1 MPRRRAP
8 QGSGGVGYDRTAR
21 SYYARIHT
29 RDATGKRVAH
39 KVRAPTEDAAIEALR
54 GLRARYGVDAA
65 SDEPMGTLSEYL
77 DAWLSSH
84 ERTLRPATRAS
95 YRSHVTLHIDPL
107 LGGIPLHRLRP
118 SDVDRLIA
126 RLVAKDMAPTSVAR
140 VVATLRI
147 ALGRAVRRRLITH
160 NPAARAPL
168 PRVERHLV
176 EPMTDAQ
183 ADRIVEALAGDPEA
197 DPPVPRHWL
206 LPIVR
211 VMLGTGL
218 RVGEACGLDWRDV
231 HEGTDDDPGYV
242 VVRVSKTRQ
251 RVQPLTPDAADALRS
266 LRAARTLV
274 SERVPVFTMPSGRR
288 RGERLLVQS
297 VSHALP
303 VALEERGLP
312 RVTPHQLRHG
322 YATRLVAHGV
332 HMRLVGELLG
342 HADGGALAA
351 RTYAHVVPEHLATA
365 VRSLDRKASG
375 SIRGS

>member
-21 SYYARIHT
+21 SWYARIHT
-29 RDATGKRVAH
+29 RDATGRRVAH
-39 KVRAPTEDAAIEALR
+39 KVRAPTQDAAIEALR
-54 GLRARYGVDAA
+54 GLRARYGVDTVG
-65 SDEPMGTLSEYL
+65 DEPMGTLSEYL
-77 DAWLSSH
+77 STWLGSH
-84 ERTLRPATRAS
+84 ERTIRPATRAS
-95 YRSHVTLHIDPL
+95 YRSHVRLHIDPL

-126 RLVAKDMAPTSVAR
+126 SLVAKDMAPTSVAR

-147 ALGRAVRRRLITH
+147 ALGRAVRRRLIAD

-168 PRVERHLV
+168 PRVERRLV
-176 EPMTDAQ
+176 EPMTDSM
-183 ADRIVEALAGDPEA
+183 ADLIVDALEG
-197 DPPVPRHWL
+197 HWL
-206 LPIVR
+206 RPIVR

-218 RVGEACGLDWRDV
+218 RVGEACGLDWGDA
-231 HEGTDDDPGYV
+231 HEGRDDDDPGYV

-266 LRAARTLV
+266 LRAART
-274 SERVPVFTMPSGRR
+274 RVDPRAPVFAMPSGRR
-288 RGERLLVQS
+288 RGERMRVQS

-303 VALEERGLP
+303 LAMEASGLP
-312 RVTPHQLRHG
+312 RITPHRLRHG

-351 RTYAHVVPEHLATA
+351 RTYAHVVPEHLSAA
-365 VRSLDRKASG
+365 VRSLPRKASG
-375 SIRGS
+375 SIAE

>member
-8 QGSGGVGYDRTAR
+8 RGSGGVGWDRTAR
-21 SYYARIHT
+21 SWYARIHV
-29 RDATGKRVAH
+29 RDATGRRVAR
-39 KVRAPTEDAAIEALR
+39 KVRAPTQDAALEALR
-54 GLRARYGVDAA
+54 ALRARYGADA
-65 SDEPMGTLSEYL
+65 SGDEPMGTLSAYL
-77 DAWLSSH
+77 ASWLASH
-84 ERTLRPATRAS
+84 ERTVRPSTAAS

-107 LGGIPLHRLRP
+107 LGGIQLHRLRP
-118 SDVDRLIA
+118 SDVDRLVA
-126 RLVAKDMAPTSVAR
+126 RLVAKGMRPSSVAR

-147 ALGRAVRRRLITH
+147 ALGRAVRRRLIPD

-168 PRVERHLV
+168 PRAEHRLV

-183 ADRIVEALAGDPEA
+183 ADRIVEALAGDPKAE
-197 DPPVPRHWL
+197 PPTDDHWL

-218 RVGEACGLDWRDV
+218 RVGEACGLDWGDA

-251 RVQPLTPDAADALRS
+251 RVQPLTPDAADAIRS
-266 LRAARTLV
+266 LREARTLV
-274 SERVPVFTMPSGRR
+274 SDRAPVFAMPSGRR
-288 RGERLLVQS
+288 KGRRMLVQS

-303 VALEERGLP
+303 VALEERGLA

-365 VRSLDRKASG
+365 VRSLAKTGA
-375 SIRGS
+375 

>member
-1 MPRRRAP
+1 M
-8 QGSGGVGYDRTAR
+8 
-21 SYYARIHT
+21 
-29 RDATGKRVAH
+29 AH

-54 GLRARYGVDAA
+54 GLRARYGADSAG
-65 SDEPMGTLSEYL
+65 DEPMGTLSEYL
-77 DAWLSSH
+77 ASWLSSH
-84 ERTLRPATRAS
+84 ERTIRASTATS

-118 SDVDRLIA
+118 SDVDRLVS
-126 RLVAKDMAPTSVAR
+126 RLVGKGMRPASVAR
-140 VVATLRI
+140 VVATLRV
-147 ALGRAVRRRLITH
+147 ALGRAVRRRLIPD
-160 NPAARAPL
+160 NPAARTPL
-168 PRVERHLV
+168 PRLERRLV
-176 EPMTDAQ
+176 EPMTDAM
-183 ADRIVEALAGDPEA
+183 ADLIVDALAGRPDEE
-197 DPPVPRHWL
+197 PPVPEHWL
-206 LPIVR
+206 RPIVR

-218 RVGEACGLDWRDV
+218 RVGEACGLDWGDA
-231 HEGTDDDPGYV
+231 HEGDGDDPGYV

-274 SERVPVFTMPSGRR
+274 SDKAPVFAMPSGRR
-288 RGERLLVQS
+288 KGRRMLVQS

-303 VALEERGLP
+303 DALEAAGLP

-351 RTYAHVVPEHLATA
+351 RTYAHVVPEHLTAA
-365 VRSLDRKASG
+365 VRSLPGKASG